1 MADGR
6 GAAEEL
12 RIEGINDR
20 ATLARAPGSQHAVRL
35 SLRALGTSS
44 RVQWLLDGRRIGES
58 EGAGPFVHDF
68 GKDGEHTLTA
78 LAESGAWASLRFR
91 VLP

>member
-1 MADGR
+1 
-6 GAAEEL
+6 
-12 RIEGINDR
+12 
-20 ATLARAPGSQHAVRL
+20 
-35 SLRALGTSS
+35 
-44 RVQWLLDGRRIGES
+44 VQWLLDGRRIGES